1 MSTCRPAFRQGEA
14 ACGARRPQLGVS
26 MRKGPPCLKGTRRA
40 GVIDGP
46 KVELFG
52 SNSRR
57 AESSGEHLGDNA
69 RARGGKV
76 DEDGVYAVAS
86 DESAGF
92 ADNFLERR
100 RCGVPG
106 QAVFSDQ
113 KLL

>member
-1 MSTCRPAFRQGEA
+1 MVQR
-14 ACGARRPQLGVS
+14 
-26 MRKGPPCLKGTRRA
+26 
-40 GVIDGP
+40 
-46 KVELFG
+46 
-52 SNSRR
+52 SNSSVLTVGGPR
-57 AESSGEHLGDNA
+57 AAANIWA
-69 RARGGKV
+69 TMRARGGKV